1 MATRQKTVGVSKPLA
16 LVVGTGFG
24 CRVHVP
30 ALRAAGFD
38 VAGLIGADPDR
49 TRKRAAASGVPL
61 AFTDLDEAI
70 TRTRAA
76 AVTIATP
83 PHTHAQLSRTAISH
97 GCHVLCEKP
106 LAKDGDEAEAMLA
119 TAERAGVAHLVGHEF
134 RWRPER
140 ALIARSIA
148 TGMIGEPKFLTL
160 TQYMS
165 LVASADATMPSW
177 WFDIGA
183 GGGWLGASGSHSI
196 DQVRA
201 WLGEFAS
208 VSAALPTVSARK
220 GGGAEDSFAVRFRLA
235 NGVEGILQQTAA
247 AWGPAAD
254 TTRIAGTAG
263 TLWLDGSAV
272 WLADRDGARELPIP
286 ADLVLAP
293 AAAPAGKAP
302 QPASVPLF
310 ARLCEALRAAMEGRS
325 LCDPVSAPTFAD
337 GVACMKV
344 IDAIRASAAQGGAVV
359 AMKGSA

>member
-1 MATRQKTVGVSKPLA
+1 MTMRQKTVSLSKPPA

-38 VAGLIGADPDR
+38 VAGLVGADPDR
-49 TRKRAAASGVPL
+49 TRQRAEASAVPL

-70 TRTRAA
+70 TRTRAV

-83 PHTHAQLSRTAISH
+83 PDTHAQLSIAAIAR

-106 LAKDGDEAEAMLA
+106 LARDVGEAQTMLA
-119 TAERAGVAHLVGHEF
+119 AAERAGVAHLVGHEF

-140 ALIARSIA
+140 ALIARSLA
-148 TGMIGEPKFLTL
+148 AGMIGEARLLTL
-160 TQYMS
+160 VQHMS
-165 LVASADATMPSW
+165 LVASPDATMPSW

-196 DQVRA
+196 DQVRT

-208 VSAALPTVSARK
+208 VSAALPTVAARK
-220 GGGAEDSFAVRFRLA
+220 SGAEDSFAVRFRLV

-247 AWGPAAD
+247 GWGPPAD
-254 TTRIAGTAG
+254 TTRIAGTQG

-272 WLADRDGARELPIP
+272 WLADRNGARELPIP
-286 ADLVLAP
+286 SDLTLEPRGAP
-293 AAAPAGKAP
+293 GGDASRPS
-302 QPASVPLF
+302 SVPLF
-310 ARLCEALRAAMEGRS
+310 ARLCVALRGAIEGLS
-325 LCDPVSAPTFAD
+325 LAGPVPVPTFAD

-344 IDAIRASAAQGGAVV
+344 LDAIRASAAKGGAVV
-359 AMKGSA
+359 ATEGSP

>member
-1 MATRQKTVGVSKPLA
+1 MPTRQKTDTLSKPPA

-30 ALRAAGFD
+30 ALRGAGFD
-38 VAGLIGADPDR
+38 VAGLVGADPGR
-49 TRKRAAASGVPL
+49 TRQRAEASGVPL

-70 TRTRAA
+70 TRTRAV

-83 PHTHAQLSRTAISH
+83 PHAHAQLAMTAISR

-106 LAKDGDEAEAMLA
+106 LARDVREAQTMLA
-119 TAERAGVAHLVGHEF
+119 AAERAGVAHLVGHEF

-140 ALIARSIA
+140 ALIARAIA
-148 TGMIGEPKFLTL
+148 AGMIGEPRLLTL
-160 TQYMS
+160 VQYMS
-165 LVASADATMPSW
+165 LIASPDATMPSW

-208 VSAALPTVSARK
+208 VSAALPTVAARK
-220 GGGAEDSFAVRFRLA
+220 SGAEDSFAVRFRLA
-235 NGVEGILQQTAA
+235 NGVEGIVQQTAA
-247 AWGPAAD
+247 AWGPPAD
-254 TTRIAGTAG
+254 TTRIAGTEGA
-263 TLWLDGSAV
+263 LWLEGSAV
-272 WLADRDGARELPIP
+272 WLADRKGPRELPIP
-286 ADLVLAP
+286 SDLALAP
-293 AAAPAGKAP
+293 AEAPAGKAP

-310 ARLCEALRAAMEGRS
+310 IRLCEALRAAMEGHAPAG
-325 LCDPVSAPTFAD
+325 PVPVPTFAD

-344 IDAIRASAAQGGAVV
+344 LDAIRVSAAEGGAVV
-359 AMKGSA
+359 AMKG